1 MLISTELVAGRV
13 GYFAATV
20 GPAIKKAT
28 KQRPLAHFSSG
39 KDLKNVI
46 VAIV

>member
-1 MLISTELVAGRV
+1 MLISTELVAGTV

-28 KQRPLAHFSSG
+28 KQRPTPILVQV
-39 KDLKNVI
+39 KILKI
-46 VAIV
+46 